1 MTKTIM
7 AVMTALVALSTPAFA
22 AVTNDAAKAIYQDDN
37 SAYPSDN
44 EGDNPLAPSEDSGEN
59 D

>member
-22 AVTNDAAKAIYQDDN
+22 AVTHDAAKAIYQDDT
-37 SAYPSDN
+37 SAYPSEN
-44 EGDNPLAPSEDSGEN
+44 EGDNPLTPSEDSGEN